1 MPNTNYILT
10 SDGNIISED
19 ELYHWGIKGMKWGVR
34 RYQNK
39 DGSLTNAGKRKY
51 SKEVYKNIQSGS
63 KEGKS
68 WYDISDD
75 LSKDVMFKSAVASMH
90 DLRKAHRDFKKL
102 STKRNEMYE
111 NQSKKISKKEM
122 NRLIDEEIN
131 NNRQFYQDW
140 KPRFFNK
147 DGSPTSELRSYVEDA
162 IASERAYKNNQFKEI
177 DDAYNKAWKKYD
189 SLRTKAVNDL
199 VGRHSRDY
207 VYTYSM
213 YGNKSVSVRQIVEQ
227 AISNAD
233 WQMDFNTD

>member
-10 SDGNIISED
+10 SEGNIISED
-19 ELYHWGIKGMKWGVR
+19 ELYHWGIKGMKWGIR

-51 SKEVYKNIQSGS
+51 SKEAYKIIQSGS

-111 NQSKKISKKEM
+111 NQSKKDI
-122 NRLIDEEIN
+122 
-131 NNRQFYQDW
+131 Q
-140 KPRFFNK
+140 
-147 DGSPTSELRSYVEDA
+147 
-162 IASERAYKNNQFKEI
+162 ERNESF
-177 DDAYNKAWKKYD
+177 D
-189 SLRTKAVNDL
+189 
-199 VGRHSRDY
+199 
-207 VYTYSM
+207 
-213 YGNKSVSVRQIVEQ
+213 
-227 AISNAD
+227 
-233 WQMDFNTD
+233 